1 MHINSS
7 EHILLLLLCML
18 SCIQLFVT
26 LWTATFQAP
35 VSIGFPRQ
43 ESWSRL
49 PFPPSRT
56 SSRPWDQTPW
66 LLLLLCWQVNSLPLS
81 HLGSQYYD
89 VDAKRGFCF
98 ICPFESCFFLFTI
111 HTEVIHC
118 LYIFVNVNR
127 VIPNAFPIIKIA
139 TLKIIVLCYLC

>member
-1 MHINSS
+1 MCV
-7 EHILLLLLCML
+7 CML

-35 VSIGFPRQ
+35 VSMGFPRQ

-49 PFPPSRT
+49 PFPP
-56 SSRPWDQTPW
+56 PGY
-66 LLLLLCWQVNSLPLS
+66 LPDPGIEP
-81 HLGSQYYD
+81 HGSCFSYVGRWILYHWVTWEANIMMLMQKED
-89 VDAKRGFCF
+89 SGFFFWGFCF
-98 ICPFESCFFLFTI
+98 ICPFESCFFLFTR

-118 LYIFVNVNR
+118 LYIFVNVNW